1 MNENPFDYGMNE
13 TEQETAQ
20 AVPQNENTEPQRA
33 AFEQPV
39 MQTEQPQ
46 ACDAEQAQTY
56 EAPQEQAYSAPQ
68 VDQTAQRYEA
78 PQARDSGAA
87 QEQANEQTPYA
98 AAQEQPQA
106 FHAQADQPM
115 QHQAGEQYYRPAQS
129 FYQQSAYGQQS
140 SPNYTPYNSYPNY
153 GGYAAQTP
161 PTPPVPPRAAAPA
174 SAPKQPKRAKK
185 RNGLGVKVAV
195 LALCCALIG
204 SLAGGAIVGAVL
216 HKDNQQPA
224 STSQSVSS
232 STSHTQA
239 AKVNSDGSL
248 MTPAQIYDANV
259 PAIVGIANEST
270 SYNVFGQVSETASS
284 GTGFIISSDGEI
296 LTNYHVVEN
305 ATTLT
310 VTTSDGTQYDA
321 TVVGYEADSDV
332 ALLKIDATDLPTVS
346 LGSSDELGVGDQVA
360 AIGNP
365 LGELTYSLTVGYVSA
380 KDRAV
385 NTDGSPINMMQIDAA
400 INPGN
405 SGGPLFNMYGEVVG
419 ITTAKYSGSTNS
431 GTTIEGIG
439 FAIPINDVLDILDDL
454 RENGTVV
461 DRAYLGIMA
470 DTTSTDGARIAS
482 VEDGSA
488 AAKAGLQAEDVIV
501 AIGDTKITSYTDL
514 SRELKHYRA
523 GDTAEFTV
531 QRSGQTVTVTVTFDA
546 KPTDTST
553 ETSQETQETQ
563 PEGGWNPWNIFPEN
577 P

>member
-1 MNENPFDYGMNE
+1 MNENPFDNGMNE
-13 TEQETAQ
+13 AEQETAQ
-20 AVPQNENTEPQRA
+20 TVPQNEHTEPQRA
-33 AFEQPV
+33 TFEQLV
-39 MQTEQPQ
+39 MQAEPQ
-46 ACDAEQAQTY
+46 ACAEEQAQTY
-56 EAPQEQAYSAPQ
+56 EAPQEQAYNAPQ
-68 VDQTAQRYEA
+68 ADRTAQRYDA
-78 PQARDSGAA
+78 PQAQDSGVP
-87 QEQANEQTPYA
+87 QEQANEQTPHA

-129 FYQQSAYGQQS
+129 FYQQPAYGQQS
-140 SPNYTPYNSYPNY
+140 SPNYTPYSSYPNY
-153 GGYAAQTP
+153 GGYTAQTP

-174 SAPKQPKRAKK
+174 GAPKQPKRAKK

-216 HKDNQQPA
+216 HKDDQQPA
-224 STSQSVSS
+224 STSSSVSS

-248 MTPAQIYDANV
+248 MTPAQIYEANV